1 MIEAD
6 SVMCKVLVKA
16 KILKRVEELIK
27 DKF

>member
-16 KILKRVEELIK
+16 KILKCVKKLVEDE
-27 DKF
+27 F